1 MISIL
6 LYLKG
11 LTSMKKFF
19 IYLIVFICAFFLFFY
34 ISMGSVLYCDEI
46 WVYGFSHNILNG
58 MMIYKDFNV
67 LQMPLYFF
75 ISSFFLNVFG
85 DKIISMHIFD
95 CILIGFLFSISYKK
109 YGCKSTSVL
118 LLLIVGYSGYNLLS
132 LFLFMIIF
140 FLLSKDNDNDFL
152 VGILIGLIFITKQNI
167 GLVLFFPYI
176 YYSKKK
182 LRSIF
187 YFLIPFV
194 IISFYFIANK
204 SFFVFI
210 DCVFGSMFD
219 FNEHNKMITPI
230 FFLVEICVIIH
241 LIILFF
247 KFRSRD
253 KRILFVLF
261 FQMMSYPIFDDKHI
275 FLPLIP
281 YFYLLYDYSFSLKQ
295 YWFLV
300 VLIGYSFAFFPYQLK
315 NIHMSSDI
323 FFMRN
328 DNNINFLFF
337 QNISNKQK
345 QYDYIFIGDW
355 YGYAYKLYYNIPINQ
370 YDFLLSGNAGYHGV
384 QKRIKEID
392 NLCKEKLC
400 LFVIRNKEF
409 IQWKE
414 FNAYVKNNYQYI
426 DNKYNFRFYKSW

>member
-95 CILIGFLFSISYKK
+95 CILIGFLFLISYKK
-109 YGCKSTSVL
+109 YGCKLTSVL

-167 GLVLFFPYI
+167 GLVLFFSYI

-210 DCVFGSMFD
+210 DCVFEVCLILM
-219 FNEHNKMITPI
+219 N
-230 FFLVEICVIIH
+230 II
-241 LIILFF
+241 
-247 KFRSRD
+247 K
-253 KRILFVLF
+253 
-261 FQMMSYPIFDDKHI
+261 
-275 FLPLIP
+275 
-281 YFYLLYDYSFSLKQ
+281 
-295 YWFLV
+295 
-300 VLIGYSFAFFPYQLK
+300 
-315 NIHMSSDI
+315 
-323 FFMRN
+323 
-328 DNNINFLFF
+328 
-337 QNISNKQK
+337 
-345 QYDYIFIGDW
+345 
-355 YGYAYKLYYNIPINQ
+355 
-370 YDFLLSGNAGYHGV
+370 
-384 QKRIKEID
+384 
-392 NLCKEKLC
+392 
-400 LFVIRNKEF
+400 
-409 IQWKE
+409 
-414 FNAYVKNNYQYI
+414 
-426 DNKYNFRFYKSW
+426 